1 MEIKK
6 TFSIK
11 GMHCASCVSALE
23 KSLKGV
29 EGVSKANVN
38 LATEKATVEYDPNK
52 VTDKELSSAVSN
64 VGYQAL
70 INEELQSEVQEKARK
85 QKELSA
91 LKNKVMLSLVFGGL
105 VLWGSFPGLARRRPR
120 RSRGV

>member
-1 MEIKK
+1 MTHTKK

-11 GMHCASCVSALE
+11 GMHCASCVLVLE

-29 EGVSKANVN
+29 EGVIQANVN
-38 LATEKATVEYDPNK
+38 LATEKATVEYDPDK

-70 INEELQSEVQEKARK
+70 ISEELQSEDHEKARK

-91 LKNKVMLSLVFGGL
+91 LKNKVVFSLIFGGL
-105 VLWGSFPGLARRRPR
+105 ILWGSFPGLMNTAPMIL
-120 RSRGV
+120 